1 MPPIKPKRSHMV
13 YISGEKIDAAM
24 AADARKLPTMPT
36 IRQPHLLHR
45 AEARGASI
53 VTENGLRNS
62 SVQQRML
69 FTDERV
75 APTGD

>member
-1 MPPIKPKRSHMV
+1 
-13 YISGEKIDAAM
+13 M

-53 VTENGLRNS
+53 VKENCLRNRL
-62 SVQQRML
+62 VQQMML
-69 FTDERV
+69 FTDKPV
-75 APTGD
+75 APTGN